1 MAANGS
7 RLPRPMSLSRNASVI
22 LLTSL
27 SFAVTGCNL
36 EPSPA
41 VEAGAKLKQTIDKAS
56 KLMAEAAVE
65 DPEGN
70 RTTAEALRSAAGS
83 ASAPAGATASQK
95 AAFAMVSSQLQREA
109 GRLDMVAAER
119 AVSQMHHLTMSIRT
133 AASAAQQLAF
143 LSDMAGKGSSE
154 AREQIQSLIDAK
166 KVEISALEDAITKLT
181 EASDTLGSTTTTK
194 SADAKAKELE
204 ANGMRSKAVAK
215 AGIDAASESMKQAI
229 ALHVEAAQ
237 AQMQLNQVN
246 AELLFCKERLITR
259 QSAVERLQRELTQ
272 LDDFDASRKSAAT
285 ALRSEMDK
293 EMENASAAAKAL
305 HALADGDAKALHES
319 AAEAL
324 ERAASLAQQSQSAPG
339 DAGKSAKASAASAQ
353 LALARV
359 CEQRA
364 LAAAD
369 AAAAF
374 DAMAALAS
382 GGPWGGYAS
391 ASRTE
396 RDQAVAKASESVEAA
411 INVLPDSQDPVA
423 VALRSRI
430 DQAKVNLSN
439 MKPAAPAAKPADSA
453 PAAEAEAPA
462 TADAPAEK
470 PADETPAAE
479 PAPET
484 PAAEPAAEPAPAPA
498 R

>member
-7 RLPRPMSLSRNASVI
+7 RLPRPMSLSRTASVI
-22 LLTSL
+22 LLASISL
-27 SFAVTGCNL
+27 AVTGCNV

-56 KLMAEAAVE
+56 KLMAEASVA

-70 RTTAEALRSAAGS
+70 RKTAEALRSAAGS
-83 ASAPAGATASQK
+83 ATAPAGATASQK

-119 AVSQMHHLTMSIRT
+119 AVSEMRRLTMSIRT
-133 AASAAQQLAF
+133 AAAAAQQLAF

-154 AREQIQSLIDAK
+154 AREQIQALIDAK
-166 KVEISALEDAITKLT
+166 KGEISALEDAITKLT
-181 EASDTLGSTTTTK
+181 EAGETLNATTTTK
-194 SADAKAKELE
+194 STDAKAKELE

-215 AGIDAASESMKQAI
+215 AGIDAASEAMKQAI

-259 QSAVERLQRELTQ
+259 QSAVERLQHELVQ

-285 ALRSEMDK
+285 ALRGELDK
-293 EMENASAAAKAL
+293 EMEAANTAAKAL
-305 HALADGDAKALHES
+305 HALADGESKALHES

-324 ERAASLAQQSQSAPG
+324 ERAASLAQQAQSAPG

-396 RDQAVAKASESVEAA
+396 RDQAVSKASESVEAA

-423 VALRSRI
+423 VALRGRI

-439 MKPAAPAAKPADSA
+439 MKSAAPAAKPAEAAPTTEATA
-453 PAAEAEAPA
+453 PAA
-462 TADAPAEK
+462 TDAPADK
-470 PADETPAAE
+470 PADEKPAAQ
-479 PAPET
+479 PAPEA

-498 R
+498 S

>member
-1 MAANGS
+1 MS
-7 RLPRPMSLSRNASVI
+7 LPRNAFVI
-22 LLTSL
+22 LLASF
-27 SFAVTGCNL
+27 SFAVTGCNV
-36 EPSPA
+36 EPSPG
-41 VEAGAKLKQTIDKAS
+41 VEVAAKLKQTIDKAS

-70 RTTAEALRSAAGS
+70 RKTAEALRSAAGS
-83 ASAPAGATASQK
+83 ATAPAGASASQK

-119 AVSQMHHLTMSIRT
+119 AVSEMHRLTMSIRT
-133 AASAAQQLAF
+133 ATAAAQQLAF

-154 AREQIQSLIDAK
+154 AREQIQALIDAK
-166 KVEISALEDAITKLT
+166 KGEISSLEDAITKLT
-181 EASDTLGSTTTTK
+181 EASDTLGSTTTNK
-194 SADAKAKELE
+194 STDAKAKELE
-204 ANGMRSKAVAK
+204 ANGLRSKAVAK
-215 AGIDAASESMKQAI
+215 AGIDAAAEAMKQAI

-285 ALRSEMDK
+285 ALRGELEK
-293 EMENASAAAKAL
+293 EMENANAAAKAL
-305 HALADGDAKALHES
+305 HALADGESKALHES

-324 ERAASLAQQSQSAPG
+324 ERAASLAQQAQSAPG

-396 RDQAVAKASESVEAA
+396 RDQAVSKASESVEAA

-423 VALRSRI
+423 LALRSRI
-430 DQAKVNLSN
+430 DQAKVNLGN
-439 MKPAAPAAKPADSA
+439 MKAAAPAAKPTDSA
-453 PAAEAEAPA
+453 PVTETAAPA
-462 TADAPAEK
+462 PADAPADK
-470 PADETPAAE
+470 PANETPAAE

>member
-1 MAANGS
+1 
-7 RLPRPMSLSRNASVI
+7 
-22 LLTSL
+22 
-27 SFAVTGCNL
+27 
-36 EPSPA
+36 
-41 VEAGAKLKQTIDKAS
+41 
-56 KLMAEAAVE
+56 
-65 DPEGN
+65 
-70 RTTAEALRSAAGS
+70 
-83 ASAPAGATASQK
+83 
-95 AAFAMVSSQLQREA
+95 LQREA
-109 GRLDMVAAER
+109 GRLDTVAAER
-119 AVSQMHHLTMSIRT
+119 AVSEMHRLTMSIRT
-133 AASAAQQLAF
+133 AAAAAQQLAF
-143 LSDMAGKGSSE
+143 LSDMAGKGSGE
-154 AREQIQSLIDAK
+154 AREQIQTLIEAK
-166 KVEISALEDAITKLT
+166 KGEISALEDAITKLT
-181 EASDTLGSTTTTK
+181 EASDTLNTTTTTK
-194 SADAKAKELE
+194 STDAKAKELE
-204 ANGMRSKAVAK
+204 ASGMRSKAVAK
-215 AGIDAASESMKQAI
+215 AGIDAASEAMKQAI

-246 AELLFCKERLITR
+246 AELLFCKERLVTR
-259 QSAVERLQRELTQ
+259 QSAVERLQRELAQ

-285 ALRSEMDK
+285 ALRGELDK
-293 EMENASAAAKAL
+293 EMETANTAAKAL
-305 HALADGDAKALHES
+305 HALADGESKALHES

-324 ERAASLAQQSQSAPG
+324 ERAASLAQQAQSAPG

-396 RDQAVAKASESVEAA
+396 RDQAVSKASESMEAA

-423 VALRSRI
+423 IALRGRI

-439 MKPAAPAAKPADSA
+439 MKSAAPAAKPAGSAPDAAA
-453 PAAEAEAPA
+453 PAAAEAPA
-462 TADAPAEK
+462 DK
-470 PADETPAAE
+470 PADEKPAAQ
-479 PAPET
+479 PAPEA
-484 PAAEPAAEPAPAPA
+484 PAAEPAAEPAPTPA

>member
-7 RLPRPMSLSRNASVI
+7 RLPRPMSLSRTASVI
-22 LLTSL
+22 LLASISL
-27 SFAVTGCNL
+27 AVTGCNV

-56 KLMAEAAVE
+56 KLMAEASAA

-70 RTTAEALRSAAGS
+70 RKTAEALRGAAGS
-83 ASAPAGATASQK
+83 ATAPAGATASQK

-119 AVSQMHHLTMSIRT
+119 AVSEMRRLTMSIRT
-133 AASAAQQLAF
+133 AAAAAQQLAF

-154 AREQIQSLIDAK
+154 AREQIQALIEAK
-166 KVEISALEDAITKLT
+166 KGEISALEDAITKLT
-181 EASDTLGSTTTTK
+181 EAGETLNATTTTK
-194 SADAKAKELE
+194 STDAKAKELE

-215 AGIDAASESMKQAI
+215 AGIDAASEAMKQAI

-259 QSAVERLQRELTQ
+259 QSAVERLQRELVQ

-285 ALRSEMDK
+285 ALRGELDK
-293 EMENASAAAKAL
+293 EMETANAAAKAL
-305 HALADGDAKALHES
+305 HALADGESKALHES

-324 ERAASLAQQSQSAPG
+324 ERAASLAQQAQSAPG

-396 RDQAVAKASESVEAA
+396 RDQAVSKASESVEAA

-423 VALRSRI
+423 VALRGRI

-439 MKPAAPAAKPADSA
+439 MKSAAPAAKPAEAAPTTEATA
-453 PAAEAEAPA
+453 PAA
-462 TADAPAEK
+462 TDAPADK
-470 PADETPAAE
+470 PADEKPAAQ
-479 PAPET
+479 PAPEA

>member
-7 RLPRPMSLSRNASVI
+7 RLPRPMSLSRTASVI
-22 LLTSL
+22 LLASISL
-27 SFAVTGCNL
+27 AVTGCNV

-56 KLMAEAAVE
+56 KLMAEASAA

-70 RTTAEALRSAAGS
+70 RKTAEALRGAAGS
-83 ASAPAGATASQK
+83 ATAPAGATASQK

-119 AVSQMHHLTMSIRT
+119 AVSEMRRLTMSIRT
-133 AASAAQQLAF
+133 AAAAAQQLAF

-154 AREQIQSLIDAK
+154 AREQIQALIEAK
-166 KVEISALEDAITKLT
+166 KGEISALEDAITKLT
-181 EASDTLGSTTTTK
+181 EAGETLNATTTTK
-194 SADAKAKELE
+194 STDAKAKELE

-215 AGIDAASESMKQAI
+215 AGIDAASEAMKQAI

-259 QSAVERLQRELTQ
+259 QSAVERLQRELVQ

-285 ALRSEMDK
+285 ALRGELDK
-293 EMENASAAAKAL
+293 EMETANAAAKAL
-305 HALADGDAKALHES
+305 HVLADGESKALHES

-324 ERAASLAQQSQSAPG
+324 ERAASLAQQAQSAPG

-396 RDQAVAKASESVEAA
+396 RDQAVSKASESVEAA

-423 VALRSRI
+423 VALRGRI

-439 MKPAAPAAKPADSA
+439 MKSAAPAAKPAEAAPTTEATA
-453 PAAEAEAPA
+453 PAA
-462 TADAPAEK
+462 TDAPADK
-470 PADETPAAE
+470 PADEKPAAQ
-479 PAPET
+479 PAPEA